1 MEKGCNS
8 DTETS
13 ASTDDSSPVSS
24 RSRRGFL
31 KQAAATS
38 LLGVSGLPVATERAS
53 ATDSSSDPVPTTL
66 PDGALSEPPEPGTT
80 IEAMDLD
87 TAAFDMGIK
96 VFGETIFTSDYGIF
110 TEGRIVRGKSAEP
123 SDNPDNIGSN
133 NVIGGIT
140 AFGYDGFLFNGS
152 LRNVQ
157 TFKGSVSYRLYD
169 MS

>member
-1 MEKGCNS
+1 MVL
-8 DTETS
+8 
-13 ASTDDSSPVSS
+13 SPS
-24 RSRRGFL
+24 RLNRAPLSKRWILTQRP
-31 KQAAATS
+31 S
-38 LLGVSGLPVATERAS
+38 IWGLRYS
-53 ATDSSSDPVPTTL
+53 
-66 PDGALSEPPEPGTT
+66 
-80 IEAMDLD
+80 
-87 TAAFDMGIK
+87 
-96 VFGETIFTSDYGIF
+96 GETIFTSDYGIF